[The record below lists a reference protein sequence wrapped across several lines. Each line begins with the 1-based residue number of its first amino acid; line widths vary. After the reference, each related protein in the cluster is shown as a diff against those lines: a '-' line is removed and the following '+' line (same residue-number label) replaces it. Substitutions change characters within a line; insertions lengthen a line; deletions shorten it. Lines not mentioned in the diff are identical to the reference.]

1 MTAIT
6 CRQARPA
13 DAYRLAWAHARA
25 LFQHKPARVRWLM
38 PLYWLTSQVTYAIWI
53 ADGDVYIA
61 GRASSVVMTRPR
73 ARRWGRAL
81 GLAVTT
87 LILFTGLVL
96 VAALILPPFI
106 TTVFLCCLMGVLL
119 LLLVAL
125 IVSAFPTS
133 TDPLYEPALRN
144 LSAAGPVVV
153 LHDLVRSPDD
163 TAGTGTQLLA
173 AMLRDPRFTSSTVI
187 ATAVTNDLAE
197 RYCAA
202 GMRRAQP
209 GSRVVIRDAFHS
221 L

>member
-1 MTAIT
+1 MTALPY
-6 CRQARPA
+6 RQARPA
-13 DAYRLAWAHARA
+13 DAYPLAWAHARA
-25 LFQHKPARVRWLM
+25 LFQRKSSRVGWLM

-53 ADGDVYIA
+53 ADGDVYTA
-61 GRASSVVMTRPR
+61 GRASSVVMTRRR

-81 GLAVTT
+81 GMAVTT
-87 LILFTGLVL
+87 LILFTVLVL
-96 VAALILPPFI
+96 AAALILPPFI
-106 TTVFLCCLMGVLL
+106 TTVFLSCLIGVLL

-125 IVSAFPTS
+125 IVSAFPLAA
-133 TDPLYEPALRN
+133 DPLYKPALRD

-163 TAGTGTQLLA
+163 TPGTGTQLLA

-187 ATAVTNDLAE
+187 ATAVTNDLAD

-209 GSRVVIRDAFHS
+209 GSRVVIRDAVHS